1 MPPLEALDPSALD
14 GCPPLLRLV
23 LLSCSTTT
31 SFFFSF
37 FVCFLFSFFFLDSI
51 HFYLEILTC
60 LFVVSRD

>member
-31 SFFFSF
+31 SFFFP
-37 FVCFLFSFFFLDSI
+37 FLFVFCFPFFFLDSI

-60 LFVVSRD
+60 LIVVSRD